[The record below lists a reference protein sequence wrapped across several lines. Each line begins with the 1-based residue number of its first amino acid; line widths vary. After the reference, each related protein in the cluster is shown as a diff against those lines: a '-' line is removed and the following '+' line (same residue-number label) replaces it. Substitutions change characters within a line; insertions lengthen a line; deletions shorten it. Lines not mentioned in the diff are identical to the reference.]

1 MRILYAGPFPYRS
14 IPNRFENTFFLDSLI
29 QKAVDYGHEIII
41 LTTAADIEADV
52 HTVEGQ
58 VTLHVCKVGKHGN
71 LRALS
76 SFKNEIRRMK
86 DYIREEDKKTRID
99 VMHVHWCYEY
109 AAACLSVDVN
119 RTLVTLH
126 DWPDNVCPM
135 FHNYYWTKR
144 QRVGNGVI
152 AKANY
157 FTAVSPYI
165 ERLFLNARTDTSC
178 WVVPNSISLADN
190 GVERKKYHSNN
201 AIRFLAVNTGFSE
214 RKNVTTLIQAFQE
227 FRNENQLATLTLC
240 GDDYQENGPAEQW
253 CNSQTIDTEGIV
265 FAGRKDRVEL
275 DQLYQ
280 ESDVFLH
287 TSLEESFG
295 LILIEAMKNG
305 CAIIGG
311 EKSGAVPWVLD
322 GGNAGKLVDVKNPEA
337 IKNAMQEM
345 LNEAVRNQ
353 YIENGW
359 KRVQDFDEE
368 TILPQYFQIYDKMKA
383 KA

>member
-86 DYIREEDKKTRID
+86 AYIREEDKKTRID

-126 DWPDNVCPM
+126 DWPDSVCPM
-135 FHNYYWTKR
+135 FHSFYWTKR
-144 QRVGNGVI
+144 QRVGDRVL
-152 AKANY
+152 AKAKF

-165 ERLFLNARTDTSC
+165 EKLFLNTRPDTIC
-178 WVVPNSISLADN
+178 RVVPNSISLVDN
-190 GVERKKYHSNN
+190 GIEKKMHPNN
-201 AIRFLAVNTGFSE
+201 KAIRFLAVNTGFSE

-227 FRNENQLATLTLC
+227 FRSENQLATLTLC
-240 GDDYQENGPAEQW
+240 GDDYQRKGLAELW
-253 CNSQTIDTEGIV
+253 CNRHAISTEGII
-265 FAGRKDRVEL
+265 FAGRKTRAEL
-275 DQLYQ
+275 DRYYQ
-280 ESDVFLH
+280 DSDVLVH

-295 LILIEAMKNG
+295 LILIEAMKYG
-305 CAIIGG
+305 CAIIAGQN
-311 EKSGAVPWVLD
+311 SGAVPWVLD
-322 GGNAGKLVDVKNPEA
+322 NGKAGKLVDVVKADE
-337 IKNAMQEM
+337 IKRAMQEL
-345 LNEAVRNQ
+345 LNDSERNR
-353 YIENGW
+353 YIQGGYT
-359 KRVQDFDEE
+359 RVQHFDEE
-368 TILPQYFQIYDKMKA
+368 TVLPLYFQIYDEVKA
-383 KA
+383 KE